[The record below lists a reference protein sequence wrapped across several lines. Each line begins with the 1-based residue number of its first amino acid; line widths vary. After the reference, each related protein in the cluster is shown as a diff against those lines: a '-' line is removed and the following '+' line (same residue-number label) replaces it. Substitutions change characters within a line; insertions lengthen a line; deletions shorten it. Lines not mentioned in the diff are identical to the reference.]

1 MVVYLKLLSVI
12 SWWYILLLEETGVLV
27 EKKTKNLSLQ
37 SVTNLI
43 IILVMLYRVHHPN
56 AGNRTYNYI

>member
-12 SWWYILLLEETGVLV
+12 SGWYILLLEETGVLV
-27 EKKTKNLSLQ
+27 EKKDLSLQ
-37 SVTNLI
+37 SVTNVI

-56 AGNRTYNYI
+56 RGNRTYNYM

>member
-12 SWWYILLLEETGVLV
+12 SGWYILLLEETGVFV
-27 EKKTKNLSLQ
+27 EKKDISLQ
-37 SVTNLI
+37 SVTNVI

-56 AGNRTYNYI
+56 RGNRTYNYM

>member
-12 SWWYILLLEETGVLV
+12 SGWYILLLEETGVLV
-27 EKKTKNLSLQ
+27 EKKDLSLQ
-37 SVTNLI
+37 SVTNVI

-56 AGNRTYNYI
+56 GGNRTYNYM